1 MKKRK
6 IGDIF
11 ALDGMKIQ
19 VHPRRYA
26 SERGCKGCF
35 YDTCDCSCT
44 LPSCSTEEQE
54 FIGECG
60 KLTPKDE
67 YTKFVLVGP
76 ADGTEVEC
84 YQRNTDA

>member
-6 IGDIF
+6 IGEIF

-26 SERGCKGCF
+26 NERGCKGCF
-35 YDTCDCSCT
+35 YNATDCTCM
-44 LPSCSTEEQE
+44 LPSSSTEEQE
-54 FIGECG
+54 FVGECD
-60 KLTPKDE
+60 KLSPKDE
-67 YTKFVLVGP
+67 YVKFVLVGP

-84 YQRNTDA
+84 YQKNTED